1 MARLFSKDKY
11 NRQDPSSPCIWP
23 VWIQVVAT
31 GAPSEHHPYCLRMGD
46 SDTVRT
52 AARYSSLDGLRGLAA
67 SVVVLH
73 HCFLVSPQL
82 AQALDSRGTDL
93 IEPWVWW
100 STFTPVHLLWA
111 GREAVYI
118 FFILSGFVL
127 TLPLLRAGRP
137 SWRAYYP
144 RRLVRIYFPA
154 WGSILVALLL
164 AEIYPRVVRPEFSW
178 WLNLHDEEPVIA
190 RDAWLVLG
198 AGQLNSPLWSL
209 QWELVFSL
217 LLPLYW
223 LFANVLRRRWLLSV
237 LLVFLVSGAAEMA
250 SSSGVVFLLMFG
262 VGTMM
267 ATGRDALE
275 RWARR
280 LPAWGWCGVFLAAAA
295 FMSSDGLIPALS
307 VGTSMAT
314 IGGALIV
321 FAFIGCKSAITL
333 GNNSFVHWLGTRS
346 FSLYLVHEPIVVS
359 TAFSMHATNP
369 FQVVLFAVPLSLLA
383 AEVFFRLVERPSLRL
398 AGFVGKSIADR
409 VRRSEEGSFA

>member
-1 MARLFSKDKY
+1 M
-11 NRQDPSSPCIWP
+11 
-23 VWIQVVAT
+23 
-31 GAPSEHHPYCLRMGD
+31 
-46 SDTVRT
+46 
-52 AARYSSLDGLRGLAA
+52 
-67 SVVVLH
+67 
-73 HCFLVSPQL
+73 
-82 AQALDSRGTDL
+82 
-93 IEPWVWW
+93 
-100 STFTPVHLLWA
+100 
-111 GREAVYI
+111 
-118 FFILSGFVL
+118 
-127 TLPLLRAGRP
+127 
-137 SWRAYYP
+137 
-144 RRLVRIYFPA
+144 
-154 WGSILVALLL
+154 VALLL

-223 LFANVLRRRWLLSV
+223 LFANVLRRMWLLSV

-250 SSSGVVFLLMFG
+250 SSFGVVFLLMFG

>member
-1 MARLFSKDKY
+1 
-11 NRQDPSSPCIWP
+11 
-23 VWIQVVAT
+23 
-31 GAPSEHHPYCLRMGD
+31 MGD
-46 SDTVRT
+46 SGTERI
-52 AARYSSLDGLRGLAA
+52 ASRYSSLDGLRGLAA

-82 AQALDSRGTDL
+82 AHALDARGTGV

-118 FFILSGFVL
+118 FLILSGFVL

-137 SWRAYYP
+137 SWREYYP
-144 RRLVRIYFPA
+144 RRLVRIYLPA
-154 WGSILVALLL
+154 WASIFVAVLL

-178 WLNLHDEEPVIA
+178 WLNLHDEEPVVA

-223 LFANVLRRRWLLSV
+223 LFAHFLRRMWLLGV
-237 LLVFLVSGAAEMA
+237 FLVFIVSGAAEMA
-250 SSSGVVFLLMFG
+250 SSFGLVFLLMFG

-275 RWARR
+275 QWARK
-280 LPAWGWCGVFLAAAA
+280 LPAWGWCGVFLASVT
-295 FMSSDGLIPALS
+295 FLSSERLIPGLS
-307 VGTSMAT
+307 VGRSMAT
-314 IGGALIV
+314 IGGALVV

-359 TAFSMHATNP
+359 TAFSIHAINP
-369 FQVVLFAVPLSLLA
+369 LQVVLFAVPLSLLA
-383 AEVFFRLVERPSLRL
+383 AEVFFRLVERPSQRIARL
-398 AGFVGKSIADR
+398 AGRAAA
-409 VRRSEEGSFA
+409 RRTRLRPVAGAALP

>member
-82 AQALDSRGTDL
+82 AQALDSRGTGL

-154 WGSILVALLL
+154 
-164 AEIYPRVVRPEFSW
+164 
-178 WLNLHDEEPVIA
+178 
-190 RDAWLVLG
+190 
-198 AGQLNSPLWSL
+198 
-209 QWELVFSL
+209 
-217 LLPLYW
+217 
-223 LFANVLRRRWLLSV
+223 
-237 LLVFLVSGAAEMA
+237 
-250 SSSGVVFLLMFG
+250 
-262 VGTMM
+262 
-267 ATGRDALE
+267 
-275 RWARR
+275 
-280 LPAWGWCGVFLAAAA
+280 
-295 FMSSDGLIPALS
+295 
-307 VGTSMAT
+307 
-314 IGGALIV
+314 
-321 FAFIGCKSAITL
+321 
-333 GNNSFVHWLGTRS
+333 
-346 FSLYLVHEPIVVS
+346 
-359 TAFSMHATNP
+359 
-369 FQVVLFAVPLSLLA
+369 
-383 AEVFFRLVERPSLRL
+383 
-398 AGFVGKSIADR
+398 
-409 VRRSEEGSFA
+409 